1 MFQIYLFWSEVY
13 VLSGMERESLR
24 LLEEFYN
31 KDSLKR
37 SIVEITQVVRE
48 RKRVSF
54 VQIVKK
60 SYFLELDLS
69 SDSITVFHENSF
81 YVRKSIWKV
90 WKKKK
95 KLLFG
100 EDETRGML

>member
-37 SIVEITQVVRE
+37 SIVEDR
-48 RKRVSF
+48 
-54 VQIVKK
+54 
-60 SYFLELDLS
+60 LL
-69 SDSITVFHENSF
+69 
-81 YVRKSIWKV
+81 
-90 WKKKK
+90 
-95 KLLFG
+95 KL
-100 EDETRGML
+100 